1 MFAGNIL
8 QFAEN
13 PLSSTVEDTS
23 LIDGMTSNQNFRN
36 KNQCTKCSY
45 IAPYFSNLQR
55 HIRTHTVM
63 INFRGCNGLMKN
75 KSTPGIRDKRSGH
88 SDVEDHEEEHHEN
101 KEGHHED
108 HYALI
113 NSLFDNYD
121 QSSSPTHGTNLLNLS
136 DSIVERCLPKIC
148 CVEYL
153 LNLVLTLTLRCPMNL
168 VNYPLDT
175 QSCPL
180 IICPYSLPEDELI
193 LQWTENGV
201 GILDDSQDGQN
212 KFHLITPIITR
223 EMTLKYS
230 APDVTGSFSC
240 VNATFSLKR
249 QNGYHMGYSYTITS
263 FIVVVS
269 WIGFWLPV
277 TAVPAR
283 VTLGVTTLLTLLT
296 TGNFVRSS
304 LPPIS
309 YVTAIDVWVGIC
321 TMFVLLALLLFPVS
335 LYLSNKKD
343 SRKESSKFVR
353 RVTDHPLTFEKCRV
367 CGGHRNIH
375 RSHETIESDI
385 SLDRKSRILFP
396 LLFLVFN
403 ITYWIYYLT

>member
-1 MFAGNIL
+1 KSDHSE
-8 QFAEN
+8 AE
-13 PLSSTVEDTS
+13 D
-23 LIDGMTSNQNFRN
+23 
-36 KNQCTKCSY
+36 Y
-45 IAPYFSNLQR
+45 
-55 HIRTHTVM
+55 
-63 INFRGCNGLMKN
+63 
-75 KSTPGIRDKRSGH
+75 
-88 SDVEDHEEEHHEN
+88 EEEHHED
-101 KEGHHED
+101 ETEHHED
-108 HYALI
+108 HYELI
-113 NSLFDNYD
+113 NSLFNNYD
-121 QSSSPTHGTNLLNLS
+121 QSSSPTHGTKEPVAISVNIQLISVDDVSDARMELIIDTRMTLFWDDKRLMTPECRDENRDCDDHFDLKRREQNLWKPDLYILNSRSARQHEQPLRNGMVYLVAQGRVILS
-136 DSIVERCLPKIC
+136 KR
-148 CVEYL
+148 
-153 LNLVLTLTLRCPMNL
+153 LTLTLRCPMNL

-180 IICPYSLPEDELI
+180 IICPYSLPDDELT

-212 KFHLITPIITR
+212 KFHLLTPIITR

-263 FIVVVS
+263 FIVIVS

-309 YVTAIDVWVGIC
+309 YVTAIDVWV
-321 TMFVLLALLLFPVS
+321 
-335 LYLSNKKD
+335 
-343 SRKESSKFVR
+343 R
-353 RVTDHPLTFEKCRV
+353 RVTDHPLAYEVCRV
-367 CGGHRNIH
+367 CGGHRSTH
-375 RSHETIESDI
+375 RRQEAEETGLC
-385 SLDRKSRILFP
+385 LDRKNRIIFP
-396 LLFLVFN
+396 LFFLVFN
-403 ITYWIYYLT
+403 ISYWTFYLT